1 MNLRSINVIY
11 QKELIDALRDRRT
24 LIASIVIPIF
34 LFPLLTIGFGSLAA
48 KSVKKMQQ
56 EKPTIML
63 LGAQHAPKLAA
74 SLQTNDAIKILPPAA
89 NYVARINDK
98 RLRAAVEIPPHFEAL
113 LASHATNP
121 PTVKIYHYAG
131 ELRSQFA
138 IRTLQKLLRDY
149 RDQLV
154 AERLA
159 TKGLGTDALRPFESR
174 EENVAAP
181 EKVGGN
187 IIGGLIPYMIIFLC
201 FVGAMNPAIDLTAG
215 EKERGTM
222 ETILASPVSRV
233 DLVAGKFLM
242 VFTASVVTTIIS
254 MASFAVTFSL
264 PFLAARELSRMTPGG
279 TPFDLSGTGVAA
291 VLLLMLPLA
300 VMFSA
305 ALLALGLLAK
315 SFKEAQSYVSP
326 LMIVVILPA
335 MAAMLP
341 GTEFNPQLAL
351 VPILNVSLVSKEVLT
366 GNFPWLQLLLVFGSS
381 CVYAAA
387 ALWVAVEAFKRESV
401 LFRS

>member
-1 MNLRSINVIY
+1 MNLANVAVIY
-11 QKELIDALRDRRT
+11 RKELLDTLRDRRT
-24 LIASIVIPIF
+24 LIATIVIPVC
-34 LFPLLTIGFGSLAA
+34 LFPLLTIGMGGLAA

-56 EKPTIML
+56 EKPTVML
-63 LGAQHAPKLAA
+63 LGAEHAPRLSA
-74 SLQTNDAIKILPPAA
+74 SLRTNDAVVIVPPSAD
-89 NYVARINDK
+89 YVARINDK
-98 RLRAAVEIPPHFEAL
+98 QLRAAVEFPTNFEARV
-113 LASHATNP
+113 ATVATNP
-121 PTVKIYHYAG
+121 PIVKLHHYAG

-138 IRTLQKLLRDY
+138 VRTVQKVLSDY
-149 RDQLV
+149 RGQII
-154 AERLA
+154 AARLA
-159 TKGLGTDALRPFESR
+159 DRGLGTDVLRPFGSLEQ
-174 EENVAAP
+174 NVAAP

-187 IIGGLIPYMIIFLC
+187 IVGGLIPYMIIFLC

-254 MASFAVTFSL
+254 MASFAATFSL
-264 PFLAARELSRMTPGG
+264 PFLAARELSRLGPNAI
-279 TPFDLSGTGVAA
+279 PFNLSGAGVGA
-291 VLLLMLPLA
+291 VLLLMVPLA

-305 ALLALGLLAK
+305 LLLALGLLAK
-315 SFKEAQSYVSP
+315 SFKEAQSYISP
-326 LMIVVILPA
+326 LMIVVLLPA

-341 GTEFNPQLAL
+341 GSELNARLAL

-381 CVYAAA
+381 CVYAVA
-387 ALWVAVEAFKRESV
+387 ALAVAVEAFKRESV